1 MTVPRKFPW
10 DRLAGLLVVLALHGA
25 GLYALW
31 EYQIQ
36 ITPQEAVT
44 LFVNFIN
51 PPPPAKQPEPPKPK
65 PLPKPVK
72 PEPPPPEPPQIVVEA
87 PVVTPEEPV
96 APPPPE
102 PVVEAP
108 PEPAGPVMLASE
120 LAVTCP
126 KRSPPEYPPA
136 SRKMGEQGRV
146 VLWVELDEQGRM
158 SAARVETSSGSKRLD
173 GAALAAV
180 KNWRCN
186 PAMRNGMAVRAAALQ
201 PFVFKLEGR

>member
-1 MTVPRKFPW
+1 
-10 DRLAGLLVVLALHGA
+10 
-25 GLYALW
+25 
-31 EYQIQ
+31 
-36 ITPQEAVT
+36 
-44 LFVNFIN
+44 
-51 PPPPAKQPEPPKPK
+51 
-65 PLPKPVK
+65 
-72 PEPPPPEPPQIVVEA
+72 VVEA
-87 PVVTPEEPV
+87 PVETPEEPV
-96 APPPPE
+96 APP
-102 PVVEAP
+102 P

>member
-1 MTVPRKFPW
+1 MTVPRRFPW

-51 PPPPAKQPEPPKPK
+51 PPPPAKQPVPSKPK

-102 PVVEAP
+102 PVVETP
-108 PEPAGPVMLASE
+108 PEPAGPMMLASE

-126 KRSPPEYPPA
+126 KRSPPEYPLM
-136 SRKMGEQGRV
+136 SRKLGEQGRV

-158 SAARVETSSGSKRLD
+158 GAARVETSSGSKRLD
-173 GAALAAV
+173 DAALSAV
-180 KNWRCN
+180 KTWRCN

>member
-1 MTVPRKFPW
+1 MTHEGARRLTW
-10 DRLAGLLVVLALHGA
+10 DRLAGLLVVVALHGA

-36 ITPQEAVT
+36 ISLQEAVT

-51 PPPPAKQPEPPKPK
+51 PPPPVKQPEPPKPK
-65 PLPKPVK
+65 PLPKPVR

-87 PVVTPEEPV
+87 PVETPEEPV
-96 APPPPE
+96 APP
-102 PVVEAP
+102 P